1 MKCFVGL
8 CKDRLEGL
16 MAAPRAPASAH
27 ARTLAL
33 LLLLLS
39 YDISWVV
46 RAILSLSPRFE
57 PVRRNLGLSA
67 YHCGP
72 SGPDA
77 GFEFVTP

>member
-1 MKCFVGL
+1 MTVVRRFTVLAYMKCFVGL

-46 RAILSLSPRFE
+46 RA
-57 PVRRNLGLSA
+57 
-67 YHCGP
+67 H
-72 SGPDA
+72 
-77 GFEFVTP
+77 